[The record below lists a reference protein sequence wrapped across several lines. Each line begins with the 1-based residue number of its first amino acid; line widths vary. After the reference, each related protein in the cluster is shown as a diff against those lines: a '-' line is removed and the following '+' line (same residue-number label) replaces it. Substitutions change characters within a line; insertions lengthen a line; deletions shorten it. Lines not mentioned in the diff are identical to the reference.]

1 MVQGLMFIPNAE
13 FFNVN
18 NTPNLPSPYL
28 NGTFSCKKRVCPF
41 SQIVDLLLQERKAK
55 YDFY

>member
-28 NGTFSCKKRVCPF
+28 MVHSVVRNVYVRFPK
-41 SQIVDLLLQERKAK
+41 
-55 YDFY
+55 